1 MNELIQQFITDEVT
15 ALTYSDLW
23 NFINSNSICRGT
35 FEGNNHIIMKISS
48 NQFIIYRICLGME
61 NTKYQEAV
69 LVAKTYLLKDKQH
82 GLPASFRGYSEHFRL
97 IAF

>member
-23 NFINSNSICRGT
+23 NFVNSNS
-35 FEGNNHIIMKISS
+35 
-48 NQFIIYRICLGME
+48 ICLGME

-69 LVAKTYLLKDKQH
+69 LVAKTYLLKKINSMAYQLHLEDIQNI
-82 GLPASFRGYSEHFRL
+82 LD
-97 IAF
+97 

>member
-23 NFINSNSICRGT
+23 NFSNSICRGT
-35 FEGNNHIIMKISS
+35 FEGNNHMIMKISS

-69 LVAKTYLLKDKQH
+69 LVAKTYLLKKINSMAYQLHLEDIQKI
-82 GLPASFRGYSEHFRL
+82 LD
-97 IAF
+97 

>member
-23 NFINSNSICRGT
+23 NFVNSNSICRGT

-48 NQFIIYRICLGME
+48 NQFIIYRICL
-61 NTKYQEAV
+61 V
-69 LVAKTYLLKDKQH
+69 WKTPNIRKLFLLQKPTCLK
-82 GLPASFRGYSEHFRL
+82 R
-97 IAF
+97 

>member
-23 NFINSNSICRGT
+23 NFVNSNSICRGT
-35 FEGNNHIIMKISS
+35 FEGNYHIIMKISS

-69 LVAKTYLLKDKQH
+69 LVAKTYLLKKINSMAYQLHLEDIQNI
-82 GLPASFRGYSEHFRL
+82 LD
-97 IAF
+97 

>member
-23 NFINSNSICRGT
+23 NFVNSNSICRGT
-35 FEGNNHIIMKISS
+35 FEGNNHMIMKISS

-61 NTKYQEAV
+61 NTKYQE
-69 LVAKTYLLKDKQH
+69 VAKTYLLKKINSMAYQLHLEDIQNI
-82 GLPASFRGYSEHFRL
+82 LD
-97 IAF
+97 

>member
-23 NFINSNSICRGT
+23 NFVNSNSICRGT

-48 NQFIIYRICLGME
+48 NQFIIYRICLGSMA
-61 NTKYQEAV
+61 YQLHLEDIQNI
-69 LVAKTYLLKDKQH
+69 LD
-82 GLPASFRGYSEHFRL
+82 
-97 IAF
+97 

>member
-23 NFINSNSICRGT
+23 NFVNSTPFAVVLSR
-35 FEGNNHIIMKISS
+35 GNNHIIMKISS

-69 LVAKTYLLKDKQH
+69 LVAKTYLLK
-82 GLPASFRGYSEHFRL
+82 R
-97 IAF
+97 

>member
-23 NFINSNSICRGT
+23 NFVNSNSICRGT
-35 FEGNNHIIMKISS
+35 FEGS

-69 LVAKTYLLKDKQH
+69 LVAKTYLLKKINSMAYQLHLEDIQNI
-82 GLPASFRGYSEHFRL
+82 LD
-97 IAF
+97 

>member
-23 NFINSNSICRGT
+23 NFVNSNSICRGT
-35 FEGNNHIIMKISS
+35 FEGNNHMIISS

-69 LVAKTYLLKDKQH
+69 LVAKTYLLKKINSMAYQLHLEDIQNI
-82 GLPASFRGYSEHFRL
+82 LD
-97 IAF
+97 

>member
-23 NFINSNSICRGT
+23 NFVNSNSICRGT

-48 NQFIIYRICLGME
+48 NQFIIYRKKINSMA
-61 NTKYQEAV
+61 YQLHLEDIQNI
-69 LVAKTYLLKDKQH
+69 LD
-82 GLPASFRGYSEHFRL
+82 
-97 IAF
+97 

>member
-23 NFINSNSICRGT
+23 NFVNSNSICR
-35 FEGNNHIIMKISS
+35 
-48 NQFIIYRICLGME
+48 GME

-69 LVAKTYLLKDKQH
+69 LVAKTYLLKKINSMAYQLHLEDIQNI
-82 GLPASFRGYSEHFRL
+82 LD
-97 IAF
+97 

>member
-23 NFINSNSICRGT
+23 NFVNSNSICRGT

-48 NQFIIYRICLGME
+48 NQFNIYRICLGME

-69 LVAKTYLLKDKQH
+69 LVAKTYLLKKINSMAYQLHLEDIQNI
-82 GLPASFRGYSEHFRL
+82 LD
-97 IAF
+97 

>member
-15 ALTYSDLW
+15 ALTYLTLEPVP
-23 NFINSNSICRGT
+23 NSICRGT
-35 FEGNNHIIMKISS
+35 FEGNNHMIMKISS

-69 LVAKTYLLKDKQH
+69 LVAKNYLLKKINSMAYQLHLEDIQNI
-82 GLPASFRGYSEHFRL
+82 LD
-97 IAF
+97 